1 MTKMQAFSTAV
12 ARKRGTTRWQTLMLE
27 GVCAIIF
34 GILAIIWPGL
44 TFLVFL
50 YIFGAY
56 AIIEGLV
63 LVISAF
69 YQRATP
75 MPWENLNTPAQPGSW
90 VILLTGGLLSI
101 AGGLLCIFIPHT
113 SAPGLLYVIATWALF
128 AGIAL
133 LAHARTRG
141 WLMGLIGVLAIIGS
155 LLLFFRSVPSV
166 RAILWL
172 VGVLAIVAGLLLIW
186 QSLLER
192 RVQRTQVEPTYER

>member
-1 MTKMQAFSTAV
+1 MTKMQAFSRAV
-12 ARKRGTTRWQTLMLE
+12 MRKRGTRWQTLMIE

-34 GILAIIWPGL
+34 GILSIIWPGL

-56 AIIEGLV
+56 AIIEGLL
-63 LVISAF
+63 LVVSAL

-75 MPWENLNTPAQPGSW
+75 RPWENLDTPAQPGAW
-90 VILLTGGLLSI
+90 VILLAGGLLSI
-101 AGGLLCIFIPHT
+101 VGGLLCIFIPHT
-113 SAPGLLYVIATWALF
+113 SAQGLLYVIAAWALF

-141 WLMGLIGVLAIIGS
+141 WLLGIIGILAIIGS

-172 VGVLAIVAGLLLIW
+172 VGVLAIIAGLLLIW
-186 QSLLER
+186 QGWLEK
-192 RVQRTQVEPTYER
+192 RVQRAPVEPTYEG